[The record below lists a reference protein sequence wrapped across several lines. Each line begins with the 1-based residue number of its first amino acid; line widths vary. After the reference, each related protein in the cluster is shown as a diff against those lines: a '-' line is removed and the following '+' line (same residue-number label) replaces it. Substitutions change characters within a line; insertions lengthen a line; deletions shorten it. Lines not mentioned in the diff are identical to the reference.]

1 MMNKKYNLNNWTITG
16 LMDAEGSFGVNLL
29 KDDTRKLGY
38 IISVYLELS
47 LNYKD
52 KFLLESIKEKF
63 GLGNIYHNS
72 SDNTYKWKVSDVN
85 KISDIIIPYFTKYY
99 LLTQKR
105 ADFYLFVEIIKII
118 KRKEHLTPEG
128 LQKIINLKASLNL
141 GLSDNLKTFF
151 SNTVPVKRPKVSFN
165 GIPDPNWLSGFAE
178 GEACFFIS
186 IYRSPKSKLGLAIQL
201 VFKLTQHSRDVDL
214 LNGIKDFFGC
224 GRVEN
229 RKEEACDFTV
239 TSFKAI
245 EGKIIPF
252 FINYPLMGS
261 KALNFEDFNKV
272 VEIMKAKGHLTEEGL
287 IKIKNIKVGM
297 NTGRQ

>member
-1 MMNKKYNLNNWTITG
+1 
-16 LMDAEGSFGVNLL
+16 
-29 KDDTRKLGY
+29 
-38 IISVYLELS
+38 
-47 LNYKD
+47 
-52 KFLLESIKEKF
+52 
-63 GLGNIYHNS
+63 
-72 SDNTYKWKVSDVN
+72 
-85 KISDIIIPYFTKYY
+85 

-128 LQKIINLKASLNL
+128 LQKIVNLKASLNL
-141 GLSDNLKTFF
+141 GLSDKLKTSFP
-151 SNTVPVKRPKVSFN
+151 NTVPVQRPKVSFN

-186 IYRSPKSKLGLAIQL
+186 IYRSPKSKLSLAIQL

-245 EGKIIPF
+245 EEKIIPF
-252 FINYPLMGS
+252 FINYPLKGS